1 MARKRDIFYHSFRFI
16 LKLKFKLMGWAICG
30 LIISLNLPV
39 LSAQIG
45 QGLSG
50 FAENAHPAIAQ
61 SIEPE
66 SLLERARTA
75 YQNGEF
81 LEAAQLLKQAEAM
94 FGDAVVDR
102 AVSLSYLSLVYQK
115 LGQWQEASDAIA
127 TSLNLLKNTDN
138 VPLSVMAQTLNA
150 QGNLQLAQGQAEA
163 ALETWKQAEIAY
175 QKSGD
180 REGVR
185 GSLMNQAKALESMGF
200 SRAACNSVLQV
211 LEVEGLTCESL
222 AQSQYLTAKT
232 ENLEES
238 FAPESTPKQSNLDEF
253 ILSLQQQPNSQIKA
267 MALRSLGNLLRE
279 LGYLERSQQILEQSL
294 QVAETLQ
301 SPQEISL
308 SLLNL
313 GNTARAKEDFTH
325 ALAFYQQAAIAATS
339 PATRLQ
345 AYLNQLSLAIEEER
359 IATAPTIVAQIQS
372 ELDDLPT
379 SAIAIYARINFARS
393 LWELRNQ
400 SNRYKLA
407 QIEELLTVSQQQAE
421 ALGNARLRSHA
432 LGNRAWLFEQQEDWL
447 SAQQLTEEAIALAKD
462 APEIAYQWQW
472 QMARIKQKNQEK
484 SSALQFYNAAIASL
498 KSVRKDLTGINPDIQ
513 LSFQKKIEPLYREFV
528 DLLLQGEN
536 PSSENLEKARQAIAD
551 LQLAELENFLRCS
564 LQTETPVELDLLA
577 DEHQA
582 AIIYP
587 IVLPQRLAVI
597 VKRPG
602 SSDLLYFQTEISR
615 QEVDRKLDTLRTELE
630 ERFITTEAK
639 QLLPEVYNWLIQP
652 IETASNSQ
660 VNPIKT
666 LVFVLEGRL
675 RNIPM
680 AALSN
685 SNGEYVVQKYAVALN
700 IGLQLKNPQPLA
712 QQSLTALLAGIT
724 EPLRGLP
731 ALEYADRE
739 LNLIEDSVNSSRQLR
754 NQKFK
759 KETLENQINSQS
771 FAIVHLTTH
780 GEFSSQPEKTGIEA
794 WDGRIDLDEL
804 STIFTQQTENQ
815 PNPIELLVLSAC
827 KTAEGDDRAVL
838 GLAGVAVRSGARS
851 TVASLWY
858 IDDETSALLMN
869 RFYYYLNDPRALSK
883 AEALRLAQDDIRQ
896 EFINKRAPYY
906 WASFVLVGNWL

>member
-1 MARKRDIFYHSFRFI
+1 MV
-16 LKLKFKLMGWAICG
+16 WAICG
-30 LIISLNLPV
+30 LILSLNLPV

-45 QGLSG
+45 QGLLG
-50 FAENAHPAIAQ
+50 FEENAHPALAQ

-94 FGDAVVDR
+94 FGDLEAVVER

-115 LGQWQEASDAIA
+115 LGQWPEATEAIA
-127 TSLNLLKNTDN
+127 TSLSLLENTAN
-138 VPLSVMAQTLNA
+138 VPLSVLAQTLNA

-163 ALETWKQAEIAY
+163 ALETWKQAEMAY

-200 SRAACNSVLQV
+200 SRAACNTIFEV
-211 LEVEGLTCESL
+211 LEVERLTCESL
-222 AQSQYLTAKT
+222 VQSPD
-232 ENLEES
+232 
-238 FAPESTPKQSNLDEF
+238 PESTSKKSNLDEF
-253 ILSLQQQPNSQIKA
+253 LLSLQQQPNSAIKA
-267 MALRSLGNLLRE
+267 MALRSLGNLLRSF
-279 LGYLERSQQILEQSL
+279 GYLERSQQILEQSL
-294 QVAETLQ
+294 QVTETLQ

-313 GNTARAKEDFTH
+313 GNTTRAQEDFTH
-325 ALAFYQQAAIAATS
+325 ALAFYNQAAIAASS

-345 AYLNQLSLAIEEER
+345 AYLNQLSLTIEVDQ
-359 IATAPTIVAQIQS
+359 IATASPIITQIQS

-379 SAIAIYARINFARS
+379 SAIAVYARINFARS
-393 LWELRNQ
+393 LWDLRNQ
-400 SNRYKLA
+400 SNRYDLA
-407 QIEELLTVSQQQAE
+407 QIEELLKIAEQQAQE
-421 ALGNARLRSHA
+421 LGDDRLRSHA
-432 LGNRAWLFEQQEDWL
+432 LGNRAWLSEQKEDWL
-447 SAQQLTEEAIALAKD
+447 QAQQLTTDAIALAKD

-472 QMARIKQKNQEK
+472 QMARIQQKTQEN
-484 SSALQFYNAAIASL
+484 SSALQFYDAAIASL
-498 KSVRKDLTGINPDIQ
+498 KLVRKDLTGINPDIQ
-513 LSFQKKIEPLYREFV
+513 LSFQKQIDPLYREFV
-528 DLLLQGEN
+528 DLLLQKEN
-536 PSSENLEKARQAIAD
+536 PSPENLEKARQAIAD

-577 DEHQA
+577 EEHQA

-587 IVLPQRLAVI
+587 IILPQRLAVI

-602 SSDLLYFQTEISR
+602 ASDLLYFQTEISR
-615 QEVDRKLDTLRTELE
+615 QDVDQKLDTLRTELE
-630 ERFITTEAK
+630 ERFVSTEAK

-652 IETASNSQ
+652 IETASNSE

-685 SNGEYVVQKYAVALN
+685 SKGEYVVQKYAVALN
-700 IGLQLKNPQPLA
+700 LGLELKDPQPLS

-739 LNLIEDSVNSSRQLR
+739 LNLVENSVSSSRQLR

-759 KETLENQINSQS
+759 KETLENQINSRS
-771 FAIVHLTTH
+771 FAIVHLATH
-780 GEFSSQPEKTGIEA
+780 GEFSSQLEKTGIEA
-794 WDGRIDLDEL
+794 WDGRINLDEL

-815 PNPIELLVLSAC
+815 PSPIELLVLSAC
-827 KTAEGDDRAVL
+827 KTADGDDRAVL

-883 AEALRLAQDDIRQ
+883 AEALRLAQDDIRK

-906 WASFVLVGNWL
+906 WGSFVLVGNWL

>member
-16 LKLKFKLMGWAICG
+16 LKLKFKLMVWAICG

-50 FAENAHPAIAQ
+50 FEENAHPALAQ

-66 SLLERARTA
+66 SLLEHARTA

-94 FGDAVVDR
+94 FGDREAVVER

-115 LGQWQEASDAIA
+115 LGQWPEATEAIA
-127 TSLNLLKNTDN
+127 TSLSLLENTAN
-138 VPLSVMAQTLNA
+138 VPLSVLARTLNA

-163 ALETWKQAEIAY
+163 ALETWKQGEIAY
-175 QKSGD
+175 QKAGD
-180 REGVR
+180 REGVK

-200 SRAACNSVLQV
+200 SRAACNIVLEV

-222 AQSQYLTAKT
+222 VQSHD
-232 ENLEES
+232 
-238 FAPESTPKQSNLDEF
+238 PESTPKRSNLDEF
-253 ILSLQQQPNSQIKA
+253 LLTLQQQPNSAIKA
-267 MALRSLGNLLRE
+267 MALRSLGNLLRSF
-279 LGYLERSQQILEQSL
+279 GYLERSEQILEQSL

-313 GNTARAKEDFTH
+313 GNTARAQEDFTH
-325 ALAFYQQAAIAATS
+325 ALAFYNQAAIVATS

-345 AYLNQLSLAIEEER
+345 AYLNQLSLTLEGER
-359 IATAPTIVAQIQS
+359 IATTLTIIDQIQS

-379 SAIAIYARINFARS
+379 SAIAVYARINFARS
-393 LWELRNQ
+393 LWQLRNQ
-400 SNRYKLA
+400 SNRYSLV
-407 QIEELLTVSQQQAE
+407 QIEELLKIAQQQAE
-421 ALGNARLRSHA
+421 ELGDDRLRSHA
-432 LGNRAWLFEQQEDWL
+432 LGNHAWLSEQKEDWL
-447 SAQQLTEEAIALAKD
+447 QAQQLTTDAIALAKD

-472 QMARIKQKNQEK
+472 QMARVKQKNQENY
-484 SSALQFYNAAIASL
+484 SALQFYDAAIASL

-513 LSFQKKIEPLYREFV
+513 LSFQKQIDPLYREFV

-536 PSSENLEKARQAIAD
+536 PSTENLEKARQAIAD

-564 LQTETPVELDLLA
+564 LQTETPVELDRLA

-615 QEVDRKLDTLRTELE
+615 QDVDQKLDTLRTELE
-630 ERFITTEAK
+630 ERFVSTEAK

-660 VNPIKT
+660 VIPIKT

-700 IGLQLKNPQPLA
+700 LGLELKDPQPLS

-739 LNLIEDSVNSSRQLR
+739 LNLVENSVSSSRQLR

-759 KETLENQINSQS
+759 KETLENQINSRS
-771 FAIVHLTTH
+771 FAIVHLATH
-780 GEFSSQPEKTGIEA
+780 GEFSSQLEKTGIEA
-794 WDGRIDLDEL
+794 WDGRINLDEL

-815 PNPIELLVLSAC
+815 PSPIELLVLSAC

-883 AEALRLAQDDIRQ
+883 AEALRLAQDDIRK

-906 WASFVLVGNWL
+906 WGSFVLVGNWL

>member
-16 LKLKFKLMGWAICG
+16 FKLKFKLMVWAICG
-30 LIISLNLPV
+30 LILSLNLPV

-75 YQNGEF
+75 YQNEEF
-81 LEAAQLLKQAEAM
+81 LEAAQLLQQAEAM

-115 LGQWQEASDAIA
+115 LGQWPEATEAIA
-127 TSLNLLKNTDN
+127 TSLSLLENTAN
-138 VPLSVMAQTLNA
+138 VPLSVLAQTLNA

-163 ALETWKQAEIAY
+163 ALETWKQAEMAY

-200 SRAACNSVLQV
+200 SRAACNTVLEV

-222 AQSQYLTAKT
+222 VQSPD
-232 ENLEES
+232 
-238 FAPESTPKQSNLDEF
+238 PESTSKKSNLDEF
-253 ILSLQQQPNSQIKA
+253 LISLQRQPNSAIKA
-267 MALRSLGNLLRE
+267 MALRSLGNLLRSF
-279 LGYLERSQQILEQSL
+279 GYLERSQQILEQSL
-294 QVAETLQ
+294 QVTETLQ

-313 GNTARAKEDFTH
+313 GNTARAQEDFTH
-325 ALAFYQQAAIAATS
+325 ALAFYNQAAIAASS

-345 AYLNQLSLAIEEER
+345 AYLNQLSLTIEVEQ
-359 IATAPTIVAQIQS
+359 IATASPIITQIQS

-379 SAIAIYARINFARS
+379 SAIAVYARINFARS

-400 SNRYKLA
+400 SNRYDLA
-407 QIEELLTVSQQQAE
+407 QIEELLKIAEQQAQE
-421 ALGNARLRSHA
+421 LGDDRLRSHA
-432 LGNRAWLFEQQEDWL
+432 LGNRAWLSEQKEDWL
-447 SAQQLTEEAIALAKD
+447 QAQQLTTDAIFLAKD

-472 QMARIKQKNQEK
+472 QMARIKQKNQEN
-484 SSALQFYNAAIASL
+484 SSALQFYDAAIASL
-498 KSVRKDLTGINPDIQ
+498 KLVRKDLTGINPDIQ
-513 LSFQKKIEPLYREFV
+513 LSFQKQIDPLYREFV

-536 PSSENLEKARQAIAD
+536 PSTENLEKARQAIAD

-564 LQTETPVELDLLA
+564 LQTETPVELDRLA

-587 IVLPQRLAVI
+587 IILPQRLAVI

-602 SSDLLYFQTEISR
+602 SSDLLYFQTEILR
-615 QEVDRKLDTLRTELE
+615 QEVDQKLDNLRKQLE
-630 ERFITTEAK
+630 RTSISIEAK
-639 QLLPEVYNWLIQP
+639 QLSQEVYDWLIQP

-660 VNPIKT
+660 INPIKT

-700 IGLQLKNPQPLA
+700 LGLELKDPQPLA

-724 EPLRGLP
+724 EPLRGMP

-739 LNLIEDSVNSSRQLR
+739 LNLVENSVSSSRQLR

-759 KETLENQINSQS
+759 KETLENQINSRS
-771 FAIVHLTTH
+771 FAIVHLATH
-780 GEFSSQPEKTGIEA
+780 GEFSSQLEKTGIEA
-794 WDGRIDLDEL
+794 WDGRINLDEL

-815 PNPIELLVLSAC
+815 PSPIELLVLSAC

-883 AEALRLAQDDIRQ
+883 AEALRLAQDDIRK

-906 WASFVLVGNWL
+906 WGSFVLVGNWL